1 MFRNFLMWVF
11 RIPKHPNIIAFEMGC
26 RSIKEGI
33 RMGLEEEDDKV
44 KVNFIHASQ
53 MFLKKPMR

>member
-1 MFRNFLMWVF
+1 MFRKFLMWVF

-33 RMGLEEEDDKV
+33 RKGLEKEYDK
-44 KVNFIHASQ
+44 S
-53 MFLKKPMR
+53 